1 MTSPPRHDA
10 VNVTVRAAEQG
21 DMPAVQRVARRAWEA
36 AYGDTLDA
44 ETIDRAMSE
53 WYGDATVSDRITRES
68 GLFLVAATDDRVG
81 GYVDASLR
89 NGDAVVGALN
99 VDPDWWRKGVGGRL
113 LDRAVEAL
121 ADRGAERVRARA
133 LAANDVGR
141 SFYESRGFTVHSE
154 GEDELFGRTA
164 AAVTYVREL

>member
-1 MTSPPRHDA
+1 MTSRARHEA
-10 VNVTVRAAEQG
+10 VNVTVRKAELG
-21 DMPAVQRVARRAWEA
+21 DVPAVQRVARRAWET
-36 AYGDTLDA
+36 AYGDFLDA

-53 WYGDATVSDRITRES
+53 WYGDATVRDRITRDS
-68 GLFLVAATDDRVG
+68 GLFLVAETDDRVG
-81 GYVDASLR
+81 GYVDASLQ

-99 VDPDWWRKGVGGRL
+99 VDPDWWREGVGSRL
-113 LDRAVEAL
+113 LDRAVGAL
-121 ADRGAERVRARA
+121 AERGAERVRARA

-141 SFYESRGFTVHSE
+141 SFYESRGFTVGSR

>member
-1 MTSPPRHDA
+1 MPSRARHEP
-10 VNVTVRAAEQG
+10 VNVTVREAEPG
-21 DMPAVQRVARRAWEA
+21 DVSAVQRVARRAWRA

-44 ETIDRAMSE
+44 ETIDRAMGE
-53 WYGDATVSDRITRES
+53 WYGDATVSDRISRAS

-89 NGDAVVGALN
+89 DGDAVVGALN
-99 VDPDWWRKGVGGRL
+99 VDPDWWREGVGGRL
-113 LDRAVEAL
+113 LDRAVATL
-121 ADRGAERVRARA
+121 DDRGAERVRARA
-133 LAANDVGR
+133 LADNDVGR